1 VQIPGIGVY
10 AVSIKHQDVKY
21 NGVVNVGFNPTFN
34 RDTLSVEAHIF
45 DFEGKIY
52 GQEIEVIFI
61 RRIRSEVKFKSA
73 DQLVE
78 QIKKD
83 IHTAKII
90 LADLP

>member
-1 VQIPGIGVY
+1 MGIN
-10 AVSIKHQDVKY
+10 H
-21 NGVVNVGFNPTFN
+21 TFSG
-34 RDTLSVEAHIF
+34 DTLSVEGHIF
-45 DFEGKIY
+45 DFNGKIY
-52 GQEIEVIFI
+52 GQEIEIIFI

-83 IHTAKII
+83 IHAAKII

>member
-1 VQIPGIGVY
+1 M
-10 AVSIKHQDVKY
+10 
-21 NGVVNVGFNPTFN
+21 GFNPTFN

-45 DFEGKIY
+45 DFEGEIY
-52 GQEIEVIFI
+52 GQEVEVVFI

-83 IHTAKII
+83 IKAAQVI